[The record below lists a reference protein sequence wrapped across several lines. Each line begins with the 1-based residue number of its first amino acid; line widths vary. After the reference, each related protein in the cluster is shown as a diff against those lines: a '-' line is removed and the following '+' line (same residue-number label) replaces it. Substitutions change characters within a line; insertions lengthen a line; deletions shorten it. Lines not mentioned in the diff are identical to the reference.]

1 MTRISIF
8 FLALIFIVSCSDRKK
23 IPSDVIPPDKMG
35 EIIFSLA
42 EAEEF
47 SYSFIEKKLNVEKN
61 KSLSTEADR
70 VMKVYRVTQ
79 DEFRTSY
86 NFYKGRPD
94 LFKVL
99 MDSVSARKQRSVDKL
114 FEKQPLVPQ

>member
-1 MTRISIF
+1 MTRVFVF
-8 FLALIFIVSCSDRKK
+8 FLTLIFIVSCSDRKK

-35 EIIFSLA
+35 EILFSLG

-61 KSLSTEADR
+61 KSLSIEAER
-70 VMKVYRVTQ
+70 VMKVYGITQ

-99 MDSVSARKQRSVDKL
+99 MDSVSARKQRGVDKL
-114 FEKQPLVPQ
+114 FDKQPLVPQ